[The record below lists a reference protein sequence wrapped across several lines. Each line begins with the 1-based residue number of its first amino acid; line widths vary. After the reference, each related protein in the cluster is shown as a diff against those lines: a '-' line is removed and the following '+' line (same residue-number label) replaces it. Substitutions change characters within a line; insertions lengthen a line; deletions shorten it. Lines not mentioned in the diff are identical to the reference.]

1 METIRT
7 HFLEEINIKRKAL
20 GNGPLKLND
29 IINDLAQEQAKD
41 MAKNQKLEHSAS
53 SRMVKDGRYNFET
66 YSSNVSYNF
75 TTINDIIQSYINN
88 NKRETGHYDI
98 LSVNAYKDL

>member
-41 MAKNQKLEHSAS
+41 MAKNQKFEHSAS